1 MTAIAVFCAS
11 RAVPDDYIRLA
22 EDVGAAIAAGGD
34 SLVWGGGHVSMMGA
48 VARAAREGGAHTLG
62 VIPTALVDREVAD
75 HGADELLVVDTMRE
89 RKQLMD
95 DNAEAFL
102 VLPGGVGTL
111 EEFFEAWTAG
121 YLSMHDKPVVVLDHD
136 GFYAPLLDWIDRL
149 AERGFVGAPAL
160 ARLHR
165 ATTVTDAVDACRG
178 GTPAR

>member
-11 RAVPDDYIRLA
+11 RPVAAEFSELA
-22 EDVGAAIAAGGD
+22 AEVGRGIAAGGD

-48 VARAAREGGAHTLG
+48 VAEAARAGGARTLG
-62 VIPTALVDREVAD
+62 VIPVSLVDREIAD

-136 GFYAPLLDWIDRL
+136 GFYAPLLNWIDDL
-149 AERGFVGAPAL
+149 KARGFVGDAAL
-160 ARLHR
+160 ATLHR
-165 ATTVTDAVDACRG
+165 ASTVADALDACRAG
-178 GTPAR
+178 AASR

>member
-11 RAVPDDYIRLA
+11 RPVPQEYIDLA
-22 EDVGAAIAAGGD
+22 TEVGRGIAAGGD

-48 VARAAREGGAHTLG
+48 VAQAARDGGAHTLG

-75 HGADELLVVDTMRE
+75 HAADELLVVATMRE

-95 DNAEAFL
+95 DNAGAFL

-121 YLSMHDKPVVVLDHD
+121 YLSMHDKPVVILDHE
-136 GFYAPLLDWIDRL
+136 GFYSPLLDWIDSL
-149 AERGFVGAPAL
+149 KAKGFVGDAAL
-160 ARLHR
+160 GRLLR
-165 ATTVTDAVDACRG
+165 ATDVTAALEACRG
-178 GTPAR
+178 TAVPR

>member
-11 RAVPDDYIRLA
+11 RPVADEYIQLA
-22 EDVGAAIAAGGD
+22 TEVGKGIAAGGD

-48 VARAAREGGAHTLG
+48 VAQAARDGGARTLG
-62 VIPTALVDREVAD
+62 VIPAALVHREVAD

-121 YLSMHDKPVVVLDHD
+121 YLSMHDKPVVILDHD
-136 GFYAPLLDWIDRL
+136 GFYAPLLDWIDGL
-149 AERGFVGAPAL
+149 KTRGFVGDAAL
-160 ARLHR
+160 GRLQR
-165 ATTVTDAVDACRG
+165 TTEVTDALDACRG
-178 GTPAR
+178 VRSAR

>member
-11 RAVPDDYIRLA
+11 RPVPEEYIALA
-22 EDVGAAIAAGGD
+22 AEVGRGIAAGGD
-34 SLVWGGGHVSMMGA
+34 TLVWGGGHVSMMGA
-48 VARAAREGGAHTLG
+48 VAQAARAGGAHTLG
-62 VIPTALVDREVAD
+62 VIPRALVAREVAD

-121 YLSMHDKPVVVLDHD
+121 YLAMHDKPVVVLDHD
-136 GFYAPLLDWIDRL
+136 GFYAPLLDWIVGL
-149 AERGFVGAPAL
+149 KARGFVGDAAL
-160 ARLHR
+160 GRLQR
-165 ATTVTDAVDACRG
+165 ATDVTAALDACRG
-178 GTPAR
+178 TAAPR

>member
-11 RAVPDDYIRLA
+11 RPVADEYIALA
-22 EDVGAAIAAGGD
+22 AEVGKGIAAGGD

-48 VARAAREGGAHTLG
+48 VAQAARDGGAHTLG

-75 HGADELLVVDTMRE
+75 HGADELLVVATMRE

-121 YLSMHDKPVVVLDHD
+121 YLSMHDKPVVLLDHD
-136 GFYAPLLDWIDRL
+136 GFYTPLLDWLDGL
-149 AERGFVGAPAL
+149 KARGFVGDAAL
-160 ARLHR
+160 GRLQR
-165 ATTVTDAVDACRG
+165 ATDVTGALDACRG
-178 GTPAR
+178 GTSAR

>member
-11 RAVPDDYIRLA
+11 RSVADEYIQLA
-22 EDVGAAIAAGGD
+22 TEVGHGIAAGGD
-34 SLVWGGGHVSMMGA
+34 SLVWGGGNVSMMGA
-48 VARAAREGGAHTLG
+48 VARAARDGGAHTLG

-121 YLSMHDKPVVVLDHD
+121 YLSMHDKPVVVLDYN
-136 GFYAPLLDWIDRL
+136 GFYAPLLDWIGEL
-149 AERGFVGAPAL
+149 KTRGFVGDAAL
-160 ARLHR
+160 GRLHR
-165 ATTVTDAVDACRG
+165 ATDVTAALDACRG
-178 GTPAR
+178 AAVPR